1 MKKELESDIQIQIVE
16 YLTLMAPSRGFFFFS
31 CPNEAMGQARGKGGL
46 ARMAKLKRMGLRPGV
61 ADLVIIKAG
70 RAYFLEVKRHDGKMS
85 VNQKEFA
92 ILTLSHDALY
102 AVVYSFDEA
111 LKTLQSWD
119 IVE

>member
-31 CPNEAMGQARGKGGL
+31 IPNEAMGAARGKGGL

-70 RAYFLEVKRHDGKMS
+70 RAYFLEVKRNDGKMS
-85 VNQKEFA
+85 QNQKDFENLVFA
-92 ILTLSHDALY
+92 HGSEYGVA
-102 AVVYSFDEA
+102 YSFDEA
-111 LKTLQSWD
+111 VLILKFWD

>member
-16 YLTLMAPSRGFFFFS
+16 YLTLLAPSRGFFFFS
-31 CPNEAMGQARGKGGL
+31 IPNEAMGAARGKGGL

-70 RAYFLEVKRHDGKMS
+70 RAYFLEVKRHDGRIS
-85 VNQKEFA
+85 ENQMDFKVLA
-92 ILTLSHDALY
+92 ITHGSCYSIA
-102 AVVYSFDEA
+102 YSFDEA
-111 LKTLQSWD
+111 VKILQSWD